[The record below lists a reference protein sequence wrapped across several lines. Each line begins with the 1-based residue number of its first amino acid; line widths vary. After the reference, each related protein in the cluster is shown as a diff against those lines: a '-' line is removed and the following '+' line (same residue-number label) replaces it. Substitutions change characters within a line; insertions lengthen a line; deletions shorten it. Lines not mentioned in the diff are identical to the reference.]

1 MSEPNEEE
9 LTPEQE
15 ALAQQFAAELEGV
28 TGGQIAED
36 ENGAWWLTFGD
47 FSVPMTTQQREEF
60 AEWVYASAVAK
71 VRSLAP
77 QPKKTSLD
85 VRVAGWF
92 IVLGFG
98 GTVVW
103 GLAKLFGIL

>member
-77 QPKKTSLD
+77 QPTRLEVRLFGWTLSLG
-85 VRVAGWF
+85 AA
-92 IVLGFG
+92 
-98 GTVVW
+98 GTVAW

>member
-15 ALAQQFAAELEGV
+15 ALARQFAEELEGV
-28 TGGQIAED
+28 NGGQIAED

-47 FSVPMTTQQREEF
+47 FSVPMTAEQREQF
-60 AEWVYASAVAK
+60 AGHVYASAVSK

-77 QPKKTSLD
+77 QP
-85 VRVAGWF
+85 VRFEIRLFSWTV
-92 IVLGFG
+92 VLGFG
-98 GTVVW
+98 GAVIW
-103 GLAKLFGIL
+103 ALAKLFGIL